1 MLRCDYF
8 LKYKRLF
15 CDLIITKYS
24 CYILT
29 VIITHLIFDAFSSLT
44 ENNEFIT
51 SCQTNRTF
59 LNKKLTVRA
68 LEVTSQVR
76 VENLA
81 NISEDV
87 LLLYFENEGWEVEQ
101 VTPDKEEQ
109 SAVISFKMDTGKV
122 FISRA

>member
-1 MLRCDYF
+1 M
-8 LKYKRLF
+8 
-15 CDLIITKYS
+15 
-24 CYILT
+24 
-29 VIITHLIFDAFSSLT
+29 
-44 ENNEFIT
+44 
-51 SCQTNRTF
+51 
-59 LNKKLTVRA
+59 NKKLTVRA

-109 SAVISFKMDTGKV
+109 SAVISFKMDTGILFV
-122 FISRA
+122 RTFFLRWR